1 MVITTQR
8 HCNAIWVKGGNVYRS
23 LEIMPGEIIYIY
35 IYIHT
40 HTHIYKSLGIVH
52 SGVTEIH

>member
-1 MVITTQR
+1 MVITTQL

-35 IYIHT
+35 THT
-40 HTHIYKSLGIVH
+40 HTHIYKSLEIVH

>member
-35 IYIHT
+35 IHT
-40 HTHIYKSLGIVH
+40 HTHIYKSLEIVH